1 MKGMTMVARIYRP
14 ARTAMQS
21 GTAGSKKWLL
31 EFQPEARREVEP
43 LMGWTSSRDM
53 KSQIRM
59 SFATRDE
66 AIAYARGNA
75 IAFVVCEPKPRK
87 RKPKSYSDNFRF
99 GRIGSWTH

>member
-1 MKGMTMVARIYRP
+1 MVARIYRP

-21 GTAGSKKWLL
+21 GTARTRKWVL

-59 SFATRDE
+59 SFATKDE
-66 AIAYARGNA
+66 AIAYARRNG
-75 IAFVVCEPKPRK
+75 IAFVLREPKTRK
-87 RKPKSYSDNFRF
+87 NSPKSYSDNFKF
-99 GRIGSWTH
+99 GRIGSWTQ